1 MIRFWATDSRI
12 LGLCQSI
19 SWLGVRFGLIRDS
32 FYTSGDEICYLWV
45 GFRPQKLSFRR
56 LGINSGSLGAYFS
69 PLNVDFMPLRV

>member
-1 MIRFWATDSRI
+1 MIRFWAFDSQY
-12 LGLCQSI
+12 LGRESVL
-19 SWLGVRFGLIRDS
+19 VIRES

-45 GFRPQKLSFRR
+45 GFRPQKLSFGR